1 VASGPSIVCPVDFSD
16 ASGVALRYAA
26 AVATYFRGRL
36 AVVTVND
43 PILAETAELRLGP
56 DWLGERCHRELESF
70 LAATFPGGMLEGI
83 EVRHDVVTG
92 KAAPEILR
100 VARESG
106 ADLIVMSSHGLSG
119 FRKLFFGA
127 TTERVLRETTVPV
140 LVTPP
145 SGPGPSTVEEAAGI
159 IKRILVPVD
168 LVTSPSP
175 QVQMAET
182 IADALNV
189 PILLVHVIEPLR
201 SPAALQPHL
210 PNVDAE
216 RRTQAD
222 QALASIVAAARPGA
236 KVEGLTAY
244 GDSAEE
250 IAKIAKDRQA
260 GLVVM
265 GLHAS
270 PVMGSRM
277 GSVTYRV
284 LCLAHGLVLALP
296 PRQAEAAPA

>member
-1 VASGPSIVCPVDFSD
+1 LCPIDFSD
-16 ASGVALRYAA
+16 ASAVALRYAA
-26 AVATYFRGRL
+26 AVATHLGGRL
-36 AVVTVND
+36 TLVTVND
-43 PILAETAELRLGP
+43 PILAETADLRLGP
-56 DWLGERCHRELESF
+56 DWLSERCHRELKSF
-70 LAATFPGGMLEGI
+70 LSDTFAGRTLEGI
-83 EVRHDVVTG
+83 DVRHEVVTG

-100 VARESG
+100 VAREAS
-106 ADLIVMSSHGLSG
+106 ADVIVMSSHGLSG

-140 LVTPP
+140 LVTPA
-145 SGPGPSTVEEAAGI
+145 SGPGPSTLEEAAGSI
-159 IKRILVPVD
+159 RRILVPVD
-168 LVTSPSP
+168 LVTAPSP
-175 QVQMAET
+175 QVRMAET
-182 IADALNV
+182 IAAALRV
-189 PILLVHVIEPLR
+189 PILLLHVIEPLR

-222 QALASIVAAARPGA
+222 QSLAAIVASARTGL

-250 IAKIAKDRQA
+250 IAKIAKDRQV
-260 GLVVM
+260 GLIVM

-270 PVMGSRM
+270 PVAGSRM

-284 LCLAHGLVLALP
+284 LCLAHVLVLALP
-296 PRQAEAAPA
+296 PRPADAST

>member
-1 VASGPSIVCPVDFSD
+1 VLCPVDFSD
-16 ASGVALRYAA
+16 ASRVALRYAA
-26 AVATYFRGRL
+26 AVATHFKGRL
-36 AVVTVND
+36 TLLTVND
-43 PILAETAELRLGP
+43 PILSETADLRLGP
-56 DWLGERCHRELESF
+56 DWLKERSQRELASLVSETF
-70 LAATFPGGMLEGI
+70 AGRTLAGV
-83 EVRHDVVTG
+83 EVRYEVATG

-100 VARESG
+100 VARDAA

-140 LVTPP
+140 LVTPATGR
-145 SGPGPSTVEEAAGI
+145 GPTSTDEAAALVR
-159 IKRILVPVD
+159 RILVPVD
-168 LVTSPSP
+168 LVTSPAP
-175 QVQMAET
+175 QVGMAEL
-182 IADALNV
+182 IASALGV
-189 PILLVHVIEPLR
+189 PIVLAHVIEPLR
-201 SPAALQPHL
+201 SPAALQAHL

-222 QALASIVAAARPGA
+222 QALAAIAASMTPGL

-250 IAKIAKDRQA
+250 IAKIARDRQA
-260 GLVVM
+260 GLIVM

-270 PVMGSRM
+270 PVSGSRM

-284 LCLAHGLVLALP
+284 LCLARILVLALP
-296 PRQAEAAPA
+296 PRSASPA

>member
-1 VASGPSIVCPVDFSD
+1 
-16 ASGVALRYAA
+16 LRYAA
-26 AVATYFRGRL
+26 AVATHLGGRL
-36 AVVTVND
+36 TLVTVND
-43 PILAETAELRLGP
+43 PILAETADLRLGP
-56 DWLGERCHRELESF
+56 DWLSERCHRELKSF
-70 LAATFPGGMLEGI
+70 LADTFPGRTLDDI
-83 EVRHDVVTG
+83 DVRYEVVTG

-100 VARESG
+100 IARESG
-106 ADLIVMSSHGLSG
+106 ADAIVMSSHGLSG

-140 LVTPP
+140 LVTPAA
-145 SGPGPSTVEEAAGI
+145 GGGPSTREEAAAI
-159 IKRILVPVD
+159 VRRILVPVD
-168 LVTSPSP
+168 LITSPSP
-175 QVQMAET
+175 QVRMAEK
-182 IADALNV
+182 IAQGLNV
-189 PILLVHVIEPLR
+189 PILLVHVIEPIR

-222 QALASIVAAARPGA
+222 QALGAVASSVASGL

-250 IAKIAKDRQA
+250 IAKIAKDRQV
-260 GLVVM
+260 GLIVM

-270 PVMGSRM
+270 PVSGSRM

-284 LCLAHGLVLALP
+284 LCLSHVLVLALP
-296 PRQAEAAPA
+296 PRPADAPA